1 MQLTTYREFYSPVAR
16 LLDSRY
22 SASVNAN
29 AKFDY
34 FSGITNVGVTGLAAL
49 GR

>member
-22 SASVNAN
+22 SASVNA
-29 AKFDY
+29 K
-34 FSGITNVGVTGLAAL
+34 TNVGVTGLAAL